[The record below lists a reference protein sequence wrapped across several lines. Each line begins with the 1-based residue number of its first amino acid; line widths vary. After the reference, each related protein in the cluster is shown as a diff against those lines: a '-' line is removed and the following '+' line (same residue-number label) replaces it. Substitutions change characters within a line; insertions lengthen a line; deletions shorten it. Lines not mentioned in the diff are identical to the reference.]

1 MGWWDK
7 LTGAA
12 AYDDAE
18 DASKLRYDQA
28 MKMMQ
33 PFLDSL
39 SDPASLQSTWAGGYE
54 ESPYAQQLEKGA
66 YDRGLNA
73 AGSMGLGGSSAALS
87 NIQDESSHIMQS
99 DRQQY
104 MNDMMQKYMA
114 AMGLSQNM
122 AGTTMNQ
129 GGTEAGLAFG
139 RSNAAPNFMMQ
150 MLNTAGELALAPTT
164 GGGSLIGNAL
174 SHTGKTGGGGA
185 GSGMYK
191 PPTQAYGGG

>member
-18 DASKLRYDQA
+18 DASRLRYDEA
-28 MKMMQ
+28 MKMMR

-39 SDPASLQSTWAGGYE
+39 SDPASLQDTWSSGYE
-54 ESPYAQQLEKGA
+54 ESPYAHQLEVGA
-66 YDRGLNA
+66 FDRGLNA

-129 GGTEAGLAFG
+129 GGTEAGLSFG
-139 RSNAAPNFMMQ
+139 RSNAAPNFLMQ
-150 MLNTAGELALAPTT
+150 WLNSGAEATLGAAT
-164 GGGSLIGNAL
+164 GGASFGA
-174 SHTGKTGGGGA
+174 TGFHPPTGGSGGA

-191 PPTQAYGGG
+191 PPSNAYGS